1 MTAPQASGVGGPMPA
16 YVVVQI
22 TIHDPAA
29 YERYKELAPP
39 SIGAYGGRY
48 LVRGGQTTPL
58 EGSWQPGRFVILEF
72 PSAERANAWWSSP
85 EYAPAKAL
93 RQACADTEMLLVQG
107 PEFDPGDTAASR
119 G

>member
-1 MTAPQASGVGGPMPA
+1 MTGPGDAPDGGPMPA

-22 TIHDPAA
+22 TIHDPVA

-48 LVRGGQTTPL
+48 LVRGAHTTTL
-58 EGSWQPGRFVILEF
+58 EGSWRPPRFVILEF
-72 PSAERANAWWSSP
+72 PSADRARAWWSSP

-93 RQACADTEMLLVQG
+93 RQASAHTEMLLVEG
-107 PEFDPGDTAASR
+107 PPFDPADPASSR